1 MHWLQ
6 DPHQRNADSVSNV
19 RWEAS
24 RHFRKKKKKYLKSKI
39 SELDTNSK
47 NKNIKDFCRGISDF
61 KKGYQPRT
69 RGKRGIWL
77 QTPSVVWLG
86 GGIISL

>member
-19 RWEAS
+19 RWEAN

-47 NKNIKDFCRGISDF
+47 NKNIKDLCRGISDF
-61 KKGYQPRT
+61 KKGYQP
-69 RGKRGIWL
+69 
-77 QTPSVVWLG
+77 
-86 GGIISL
+86 